1 MAGLVWNWCLLFQRT
16 DFHDNATMTSE
27 ILTTESDNE
36 PLQLFSL
43 ARTGNRVA
51 LGQLLDVYRQYL
63 YFLARV
69 QIDREIQGK
78 IGASDV
84 VQETYLEAHR
94 DFGQFRGGSVAELV
108 GWLRQILARNLS
120 NQIRRYRGTRR
131 RDVRLE
137 RGIAAGIEHSSEG
150 LGTYL
155 VAAGQSPSQA
165 ATQHEAGV
173 ILAEALGRLPADYR
187 EVLILRNLE
196 ELTFPEV
203 ALRMD
208 RSVDSVRKLWA
219 RALARLRGLLPEM
232 T

>member
-1 MAGLVWNWCLLFQRT
+1 MGACYSEVPI
-16 DFHDNATMTSE
+16 FHDNVTMTAE

-36 PLQLFSL
+36 PLQLFTL

-137 RGIAAGIEHSSEG
+137 RGIAAGVEHSSEG
-150 LGTYL
+150 LGAYL
-155 VAAGQSPSQA
+155 VAAGKSPSQA

-203 ALRMD
+203 AQRMD

>member
-1 MAGLVWNWCLLFQRT
+1 
-16 DFHDNATMTSE
+16 MTAE
-27 ILTTESDNE
+27 ILTPESGNE
-36 PLQLFSL
+36 PLQLFTL
-43 ARTGNRVA
+43 ARSGNRVA

-69 QIDREIQGK
+69 QIDREMQGK

-94 DFGQFRGGSVAELV
+94 DFSQFRGGSVAELV

-120 NQIRRYRGTRR
+120 NQIRWYRGTRR

-137 RGIAAGIEHSSEG
+137 RGIAAGVEHSSEG
-150 LGTYL
+150 LGAYL
-155 VAAGQSPSQA
+155 VAAGKSPSQA

-203 ALRMD
+203 AQRMD

>member
-1 MAGLVWNWCLLFQRT
+1 MGACYSGVPI
-16 DFHDNATMTSE
+16 FHDNVTMTAE

-36 PLQLFSL
+36 PLQLFTL

-131 RDVRLE
+131 RDM
-137 RGIAAGIEHSSEG
+137 
-150 LGTYL
+150 
-155 VAAGQSPSQA
+155 VAAVGLHGAEPELVEPL
-165 ATQHEAGV
+165 EA
-173 ILAEALGRLPADYR
+173 PA
-187 EVLILRNLE
+187 VL
-196 ELTFPEV
+196 
-203 ALRMD
+203 
-208 RSVDSVRKLWA
+208 
-219 RALARLRGLLPEM
+219 
-232 T
+232 

>member
-1 MAGLVWNWCLLFQRT
+1 MTVRCLLLLDT
-16 DFHDNATMTSE
+16 DFHDNETMTAE
-27 ILTTESDNE
+27 IQPTESGNE
-36 PLQLFSL
+36 PLQLFTL
-43 ARTGNRVA
+43 ARAGNRVA

-69 QIDREIQGK
+69 QIDREMQGK

-94 DFGQFRGGSVAELV
+94 DFAQFRGGSVAELV

-120 NQIRRYRGTRR
+120 NQIRRFRGTRR

-137 RGIAAGIEHSSEG
+137 RGIANGIEHSSEG
-150 LGTYL
+150 LGAYL
-155 VAAGQSPSQA
+155 VAAGNSPSQA

-203 ALRMD
+203 AVRMD